1 MKIKV
6 GDKVKVIAGSDKG
19 KSGKV
24 LKTLSR
30 ENRVVVEGVN
40 VIKRHVKPNGQNE
53 PGGIKE
59 YEAPIHV
66 SNVKLEEASKKEEKK
81 TTKAKTTTKKETK
94 AKEAKE
100 SKKTPKKAQKKEED

>member
-19 KSGKV
+19 KEGKV
-24 LKTLSR
+24 LRTIAK
-30 ENRVVVEGVN
+30 ENRVVVEGVR

-66 SNVKLEEASKKEEKK
+66 SNVKLVDGAKKETKK
-81 TTKAKTTTKKETK
+81 ATKAKTTDKKEV
-94 AKEAKE
+94 KEKN
-100 SKKTPKKAQKKEED
+100 TRKKAQKED

>member
-19 KSGKV
+19 KVGKV
-24 LKTLSR
+24 LKTFSK
-30 ENRVVVEGVN
+30 ENRVVVEGVR

-66 SNVKLEEASKKEEKK
+66 SNVKLEESSKKEEKK
-81 TTKAKTTTKKETK
+81 TTKAKTTKKETK
-94 AKEAKE
+94 TKEVKE
-100 SKKTPKKAQKKEED
+100 SKKTLKKAQKKEED